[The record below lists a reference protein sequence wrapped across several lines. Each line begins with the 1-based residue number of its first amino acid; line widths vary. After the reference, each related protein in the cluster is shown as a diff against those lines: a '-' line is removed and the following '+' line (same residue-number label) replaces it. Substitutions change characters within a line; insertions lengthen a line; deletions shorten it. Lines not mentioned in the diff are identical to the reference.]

1 MDAKQQATIAPAHDQ
16 ELNLA
21 TATSRHVKKWKNK
34 PMTWSAFL
42 QKLQTPVVTPES
54 LEEFLKLSKAKQDDI
69 KDVGGYVGGFL
80 KEGRRKA
87 NYVQSRSIL
96 TLDVDFATPTL
107 IDDIKLLFD
116 NEMAIYST
124 HKHKTDKPRLRLI
137 IPLKRPVTP
146 DEYQPIARKVAE
158 LFGMDL
164 FDDTTYQPE
173 RLMYWPSH
181 SSNGD
186 YVFEY
191 LPGDWLD
198 PDEVLA
204 QYDNWRDSTFWPESS
219 RQREIFVSD
228 AKKQGDPLTKKGV
241 IGAFNRT
248 YDIRSAIEKFLPDI
262 YTPTDHEDRF
272 TYAAGST
279 EGGLVLYD
287 DKFAYSHHGTD
298 PVGDTLNNAFDLVRK
313 QLFGDRDDKAK
324 DGTTPTK
331 LPSYRA
337 MMEFLNDDEATV
349 AQLKSELTGGAQADF
364 DSTDNA
370 ENDEPEEWLSFSLNG
385 QPIINTYLLAQHVLE
400 KVPLF
405 YNGHEFLWYDAKTGI
420 WRDGTEEFLKGY
432 ITNEYLQKLTKISPV
447 RETIAAAQG
456 IIHEA
461 KDFPSG
467 NLNKLVLKNGV
478 YDIMTDEFTA
488 GFDPDIYARTGHP
501 VKYDAAATAPTFDGF
516 VKFVVG
522 EENAPFI
529 YEWFG
534 YSLYRRYSIQKML
547 FLYGKGGTGKS
558 TLLNLA
564 KDMIGTESYSAVSLE
579 ALMTK
584 NFAAA
589 NLYQKTANFD
599 TDAKP
604 EFLGDAAILKS
615 LTGEDTL
622 YADVKFADP
631 LMFYNFAKLTF
642 AMNDL
647 PPMRDFSGGLERRA
661 IILRTPNK
669 VTNKIKKQYPL
680 SKMRQEI
687 PGIFN
692 AAMDGLRRAL
702 KQGHFTETKAMQAEL
717 DSWLRGNDQVG
728 RFIDDICE
736 TDAKAKTPVEDLYNA
751 YSDYSSTSGEKPLGK
766 YKFYRRIE
774 ELGFAKEQGS
784 SRNDRGWYWVGIRV
798 AIGDFK

>member
-1 MDAKQQATIAPAHDQ
+1 MDAKQQNFIAPAHDY
-16 ELNLA
+16 ELNIA
-21 TATSRHVKKWKNK
+21 TATSRHEKKWHNK
-34 PMTWSAFL
+34 TMRWSEMLERFQA
-42 QKLQTPVVTPES
+42 PVVTPET
-54 LEEFLKLSKAKQDDI
+54 LPEFLKLSKSRQDDI
-69 KDVGGYVGGFL
+69 KDVGGFVGGWL
-80 KEGRRKA
+80 KQGRRKA
-87 NYVQSRSIL
+87 NYVQSRSFI
-96 TLDVDFATPTL
+96 TLDIDFGGKHT
-107 IDDIKLLFD
+107 IDDIKML
-116 NEMAIYST
+116 NEYELAIYTT
-124 HKHKTDKPRLRLI
+124 HKYTKEKERSRLVVPI
-137 IPLKRPVTP
+137 KRPVTP
-146 DEYQPIARKVAE
+146 DEYQPVSRRLAE
-158 LFGMDL
+158 IYGIDL

-181 SSNGD
+181 SADAD
-186 YVFEY
+186 YRFEY
-191 LPGDWLD
+191 LRGDLLD
-198 PDEVLA
+198 PDEILA
-204 QYDNWRDSTFWPESS
+204 TYDNWRDATFWPESS
-219 RQREIFVSD
+219 RKGEIHVSD
-228 AKKQGDPLTKKGV
+228 AKKQGDPLAKKGV

-248 YDIRSAIEKFLPDI
+248 YSIQAAIEKFLPDI
-262 YTPTDHEDRF
+262 YLPTSHEDRF

-298 PVGDTLNNAFDLVRK
+298 PVGDTLNSAFDLVRK
-313 QLFGDRDDKAK
+313 QLFGDRDDRAK
-324 DGTTPTK
+324 DGTAPTK
-331 LPSYRA
+331 LPSYKA
-337 MMEFLNDDEATV
+337 MMDFLNDDSAFMAEYKKEITGS
-349 AQLKSELTGGAQADF
+349 AQDDFNEDEVELKD
-364 DSTDNA
+364 
-370 ENDEPEEWLSFSLNG
+370 WLSFTQNG
-385 QPIINTYLLAQHVLE
+385 QPNINTYLLAQHALE

-405 YNGHEFLWYDAKTGI
+405 YNGHEFLWYDTKTGI

-432 ITNEYLQKLTKISPV
+432 LTNEYLHELTKISPV

-456 IIHEA
+456 IIHQPS
-461 KDFPSG
+461 KFPASDI
-467 NLNKLVLKNGV
+467 NKLVLKNGV
-478 YDIMTDEFTA
+478 YDITTDEFTA

-501 VKYDAAATAPTFDGF
+501 VTYDANAMAPLFDGF
-516 VKFVVG
+516 LKFVVG

-547 FLYGKGGTGKS
+547 FLHGKGGTGKS

-564 KDMIGTESYSAVSLE
+564 KDMIGAESYSAVSLE

-604 EFLGDAAILKS
+604 EFLGDASILKS

-622 YADVKFADP
+622 YADVKFAEP

-669 VTNKIKKQYPL
+669 VTSAIKKQYPL
-680 SKMRQEI
+680 KKMRLEI

-692 AAMDGLRRAL
+692 AAMNGLRRAL

-717 DSWLRGNDQVG
+717 DNWLRGNDQVG

-736 TDAKAKTPVEDLYNA
+736 IDKKAKTPVEDLYNA
-751 YSDYSSTSGEKPLGK
+751 YSDYSAESGEKPLGK
-766 YKFYRRIE
+766 YKFYHRLE
-774 ELGFAKEQGS
+774 ELGFTKEQGT
-784 SRNDRGWYWVGIRV
+784 SRTDRTWYWQGIQV

>member
-1 MDAKQQATIAPAHDQ
+1 MDAKQQTFIRPAHDQ

-21 TATSRHVKKWKNK
+21 TATSRHEKKWKNK
-34 PMTWSAFL
+34 PMTWGDFL
-42 QKLQTPVVTPES
+42 QKLQTPVVTPET
-54 LEEFLKLSKAKQDDI
+54 LEEFLKLSKSRQDDI
-69 KDVGGYVGGFL
+69 KDVGGFVGGFL

-107 IDDIKLLFD
+107 IDDIQLLFD
-116 NEMAIYST
+116 CEIAIYST
-124 HKHKTDKPRLRLI
+124 HKHKADKPRYRLI
-137 IPLKRPVTP
+137 IPLKRVVTP
-146 DEYQPIARKVAE
+146 DEYQPVARKVAE

-181 SSNGD
+181 SSNG
-186 YVFEY
+186 EY
-191 LPGDWLD
+191 LFKYFPGDWLD

-204 QYDNWRDSTFWPESS
+204 QYDNWRDATFWPESS
-219 RQREIFVSD
+219 RKGEIHVSD
-228 AKKQGDPLTKKGV
+228 AKKQGDPLTKKGI

-272 TYAAGST
+272 TYAEGST

-313 QLFGDRDDKAK
+313 QLFGDRDDSAK
-324 DGTTPTK
+324 EGISPTK
-331 LPSYRA
+331 LPSYKA
-337 MMEFLNDDEATV
+337 MIDFINDDKAV
-349 AQLKSELTGGAQADF
+349 MAQYSEELTGDAQQDFNDTNDKSELED
-364 DSTDNA
+364 
-370 ENDEPEEWLSFSLNG
+370 WLSISLNG
-385 QPIINTYLLAQHVLE
+385 QPVINTYVLAQHVLDD
-400 KVPLF
+400 VPLY
-405 YNGHEFLWYDAKTGI
+405 YNGHEFLWYDDKTGI
-420 WRDGTEEFLKGY
+420 WRDGAEDFLKGHL
-432 ITNEYLQKLTKISPV
+432 TNKYLKKLTKISPV
-447 RETIAAAQG
+447 RESIAAAQG
-456 IIHEA
+456 SIF
-461 KDFPSG
+461 KTGKFPDSD
-467 NLNKLVLKNGV
+467 LNKLVLKNGV
-478 YDIMTDEFTA
+478 YDITTNEFTA

-501 VKYDAAATAPTFDGF
+501 IQYDAAATAPLFDGF
-516 VKFVVG
+516 VKYVVG

-534 YSLYRRYSIQKML
+534 YCLYRRYSIQKML

-564 KDMIGTESYSAVSLE
+564 KDMIGAESYSAVSLE

-604 EFLGDAAILKS
+604 EFLGDASILKS

-622 YADVKFADP
+622 YADVKFAEP

-669 VTNKIKKQYPL
+669 VTSAIKKQYPL
-680 SKMRQEI
+680 KKMRLEI

-692 AAMDGLRRAL
+692 AAMNGLRRAL
-702 KQGHFTETKAMQAEL
+702 KQGHFTETKAMRAEL
-717 DSWLRGNDQVG
+717 DNWLRGNDQVG

-736 TDAKAKTPVEDLYNA
+736 IDKKAKTPVEDLYNA
-751 YSDYSSTSGEKPLGK
+751 LDPVKLTNE
-766 YKFYRRIE
+766 I
-774 ELGFAKEQGS
+774 
-784 SRNDRGWYWVGIRV
+784 I
-798 AIGDFK
+798 